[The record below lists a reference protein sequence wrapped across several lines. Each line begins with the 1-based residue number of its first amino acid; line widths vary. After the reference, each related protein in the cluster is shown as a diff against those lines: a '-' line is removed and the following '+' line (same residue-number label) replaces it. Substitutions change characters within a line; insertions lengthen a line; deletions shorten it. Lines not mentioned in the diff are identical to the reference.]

1 MNILKSNKG
10 TYLIYLILV
19 VKVILT
25 LGIYTGVLDFAFL
38 AFSPFTIVTVFYSF
52 ALAYN
57 PDYTLIAI
65 ILLLTT
71 ILILLLAVITMLL
84 GIISSRARKA
94 SAYLITFSVLID
106 FIVSFFVSSIPLKI
120 ACIVASAISMV
131 LCIQALKSK

>member
-10 TYLIYLILV
+10 IYLLLV

-25 LGIYTGVLDFAFL
+25 LGIYKGVIDF
-38 AFSPFTIVTVFYSF
+38 AFSPFAIVTVFYSF

-65 ILLLTT
+65 IVLFTT

-106 FIVSFFVSSIPLKI
+106 FIVSFFIATLSLKLACIIVSSIYL
-120 ACIVASAISMV
+120 AVCIS
-131 LCIQALKSK
+131 ALKKK